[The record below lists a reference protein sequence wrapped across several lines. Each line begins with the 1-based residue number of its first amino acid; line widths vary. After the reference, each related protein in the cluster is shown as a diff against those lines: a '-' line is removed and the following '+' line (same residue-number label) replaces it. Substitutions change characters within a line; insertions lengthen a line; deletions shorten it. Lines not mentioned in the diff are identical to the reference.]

1 ILEWEYSKIPEVL
14 GSGRGFVADT
24 EDELDAALGAAKA
37 DAKQFC
43 VIDARLD
50 PMDRSP
56 ALERLAERLS
66 KKI

>member
-1 ILEWEYSKIPEVL
+1 VL
-14 GSGRGFVADT
+14 GSGHGFVATT
-24 EDELDAALGAAKA
+24 EDQLDEALRAAEA
-37 DAKQFC
+37 DSTTLC